1 MRDIPFFT
9 TPNGVASLT
18 LQEIPNNGKAY
29 IHICDSFEPEALLRE
44 CCDFC
49 RAVGAESVY
58 ADGISMPS
66 RYPHYTDIF
75 EMHRPSYGIPET
87 TAKLIPVTGETL
99 ERWRQLY
106 NENMCNI
113 PASFFMSIGRAQEI
127 LQKGTGYFVCSQ
139 DELMGI
145 GVAHDNRIE
154 AIVSLIP
161 GAGRDVLCALCKILT
176 GDEILLEVSSSN
188 ERAINFYK
196 KMGFVITCVKYKWY
210 KVYPM
215 K

>member
-18 LQEIPNNGKAY
+18 LQEIPNNGRAY
-29 IHICDSFEPEALLRE
+29 IRICDSRDPEALLRE

-49 RAVGAESVY
+49 RAAGAETVY
-58 ADGISMPS
+58 ADGIPAPNV
-66 RYPHYTDIF
+66 YPHYTDVF
-75 EMHRPSYGIPET
+75 EMRRSFYGIPET
-87 TAKLIPVTGETL
+87 TAKLIPISEETL
-99 ERWRQLY
+99 EQWRKLY

-127 LQKGTGYFVCSQ
+127 LQKGTGYFVYSQ
-139 DELMGI
+139 NELLGI

-154 AIVSLIP
+154 AVVSLIP
-161 GAGRDVLCALCKILT
+161 GAGRDVLCALCKVLT
-176 GDEILLEVSSSN
+176 GNEILLEVSSSN
-188 ERAINFYK
+188 ERGINFYK
-196 KMGFVITCVKYKWY
+196 KMGFVITCVKYKWH
-210 KVYPM
+210 KVYPT